1 MARKTGEPLKQ
12 NLLLLFVVVC
22 VALVGLTWMEGL
34 SEPQEKTPA
43 SSRGVPTAVGPT
55 SAVTLRPT
63 SETKEH
69 KNDEHSVA
77 TETPTAMSTVTGTE
91 TVTETVTETGTVTP
105 AAATPTPPTATSSPL
120 DTTEN
125 H

>member
-55 SAVTLRPT
+55 SDVPLPP
-63 SETKEH
+63 SYVTKEH
-69 KNDEHSVA
+69 KNEDQHS
-77 TETPTAMSTVTGTE
+77 TGTE
-91 TVTETVTETGTVTP
+91 TATVTP
-105 AAATPTPPTATSSPL
+105 SDMATPIPAPATPTAPPTTLAPSEPTESP
-120 DTTEN
+120 
-125 H
+125 